1 MRFFLL
7 TYAYEEGIRVDTGG
21 FRKVW
26 ELARHLNNFGH
37 ESWVFIPEKERP
49 QIDLP
54 APCVSYPVIELK
66 ILRPLSAYIM
76 LFLKP
81 LFHAFRHK
89 PDFIYFRTAPTVLPM
104 LLSRLTGAQLILE
117 INGDAL
123 TERRGRIAH
132 FWRDY
137 IHYFR
142 VKLICLAEK
151 INARAAKII
160 ITLTEG
166 LKEIVRERYLIPGE
180 KIAVIQSGTNTEHC
194 RPMDKTECRKLLGL
208 DELNRY
214 VGFVGV
220 LYAHQGLDTLI
231 EATPELL
238 RTCPDVVFLIGGGGP
253 MAKVWQDRVRQMNID
268 KAFRFLGVIPYE
280 ELPIFL
286 NAADICVA
294 PFKEDR
300 GETSPLK
307 LFDYMACGKP
317 VVCSDIPSLK
327 SLIEA
332 TDGIWAVRPDDSR
345 ALASALIALLNDD
358 TKREHMGS
366 EGRKYAVNSHS
377 WDVITHR
384 IIEAIT

>member
-7 TYAYEEGIRVDTGG
+7 TYAYEEGIRIDTGG

-26 ELARHLNNFGH
+26 ELARHLNKIGH
-37 ESWVFIPEKERP
+37 ESWVFIPEIETP
-49 QIDLP
+49 QNDLP
-54 APCVSYPVIELK
+54 APCVSYPVVEIR
-66 ILRPLSAYIM
+66 ILRPLSAYLM

-89 PDFIYFRTAPTVLPM
+89 PDFIYFRTAPTILPI

-123 TERRGRIAH
+123 TERRGRSAN
-132 FWRDY
+132 FWLDR
-137 IHYFR
+137 IHYLR

-151 INARAAKII
+151 LNARAAKIV
-160 ITLTEG
+160 ITLTDG
-166 LKEIVRERYLIPGE
+166 LQDVVRERYLIPDE
-180 KIAVIQSGTNTEHC
+180 KIAVIQSGTNTQHC

-208 DELNRY
+208 EEQNRY

-231 EATPELL
+231 EATPEVL

-253 MAKVWQDRVRQMNID
+253 MAEAWQNKVREMNID
-268 KAFRFLGVIPYE
+268 KAFRFVGVVPYE
-280 ELPIFL
+280 QLPIFL

-294 PFKEDR
+294 PFVRDR

-307 LFDYMACGKP
+307 VFDYLACGNP

-327 SLIEA
+327 SLIAGAE
-332 TDGIWAVRPDDSR
+332 GIFTVPPEDSS
-345 ALASALIALLNDD
+345 ALATALITLLNDEAKMV
-358 TKREHMGS
+358 TMGS
-366 EGRKYAVNSHS
+366 EGRKYVENNNS
-377 WDVITHR
+377 WE
-384 IIEAIT
+384 IIAHKIIDSIS

>member
-1 MRFFLL
+1 MRIFLL
-7 TYAYEEGIRVDTGG
+7 NYAYEEGIRIDTGG

-26 ELARHLNNFGH
+26 ELARHLEKIGH
-37 ESWVFIPEKERP
+37 ESWVFIPEKEKP
-49 QIDLP
+49 KKDVP
-54 APCVSYPVIELK
+54 APCISYPVIDLR
-66 ILRPLSAYIM
+66 ILRPLSAYTM

-81 LFHAFRHK
+81 LFHALHHK
-89 PDFIYFRTAPTVLPM
+89 PDFIYFRTAPTILPM
-104 LLSRLTGAQLILE
+104 LLSRLIGAKLILE

-123 TERRGRIAH
+123 TEQRGRSANLR
-132 FWRDY
+132 RDF

-142 VKLICLAEK
+142 VKLICLAEGV
-151 INARAAKII
+151 NARAAQVI

-166 LKEIVRERYLIPGE
+166 LKQIILKRYSTPDE
-180 KIAVIQSGTNTEHC
+180 KIFVIGSGTNIDHC
-194 RPMDKTECRKLLGL
+194 RPMDKTESRKILGL
-208 DELNRY
+208 DQQNRY

-238 RTCPDVVFLIGGGGP
+238 QSCPDVVFLIGGGGP
-253 MAKVWQDRVRQMNID
+253 MAKVWQERVRQMNVD
-268 KAFRFLGVIPYE
+268 KAFRFLGVIPYDK
-280 ELPIFL
+280 LPIFL

-307 LFDYMACGKP
+307 LFDYMACGRP

-332 TDGIWAVRPDDSR
+332 TDGILAVRPDDSD
-345 ALASALIALLNDD
+345 ALASGLISLLNDD
-358 TKREHMGS
+358 AMREHMGN
-366 EGRKYAVNSHS
+366 EGRKYAVNCHS
-377 WDVITHR
+377 WDVIAHR
-384 IIEAIT
+384 IVEVIT